1 MVIGLSSVILK
12 SVCNSICDIDL
23 EFWIHMPN
31 NLLKMPRDLLLKDN
45 TQKTEFLIPVF
56 SLLVK
61 KIQGSTAIFL
71 NSKLLSYYALNCQLK
86 NK

>member
-12 SVCNSICDIDL
+12 SVCNSICAIDL

-45 TQKTEFLIPVF
+45 T
-56 SLLVK
+56 
-61 KIQGSTAIFL
+61 
-71 NSKLLSYYALNCQLK
+71 
-86 NK
+86 